1 MHRTL
6 LPLALALSVA
16 LAGCATQADR
26 YQRPAVDAPT
36 RWSGQAGTDTW
47 PDRSWWSVFG
57 SPDLDALIGEAQAV
71 NHDIRAAAA
80 RIEQAR
86 ANAAIAAAGL
96 YPVVSLALDGLRRK
110 DSGSNA
116 ANIHALGPQAS
127 DEGDL
132 WGARRR
138 ARRRRRTAGERV

>member
-1 MHRTL
+1 MPRTRF
-6 LPLALALSVA
+6 PLALLLAVA

-26 YQRPAVDAPT
+26 YQRPAVDAPA
-36 RWSGQAGTDTW
+36 RWTGQSGTDTW

-57 SPDLDALIGEAQAV
+57 SPDLDALIEEAQAV

-96 YPVVSLALDGLRRK
+96 YPVLALAYDGLRRT
-110 DSGSNA
+110 DSGKNP
-116 ANIHALGPQAS
+116 ANIAS
-127 DEGDL
+127 V
-132 WGARRR
+132 RQ
-138 ARRRRRTAGERV
+138 